1 MHAVGCAGSQAAL
14 PECHK
19 SHPCLNNWRGDLL
32 RRFWLQHAAAQ
43 HAGVAREFT
52 SDKLAEARVK
62 CYALM
67 RAVLKVARREGLQEA
82 RALEQDGMRCQV
94 QRMWMR
100 LRAALN

>member
-1 MHAVGCAGSQAAL
+1 MHESSGEGVCEPLGVQA
-14 PECHK
+14 H
-19 SHPCLNNWRGDLL
+19 
-32 RRFWLQHAAAQ
+32 
-43 HAGVAREFT
+43 
-52 SDKLAEARVK
+52 K